1 MIKTYFTFC
10 FIFLAASLVS
20 GQVEISVD
28 RNTAIY
34 QPGEIIQ
41 FNLEGSGD
49 ASYRIFSDRFTSSLE
64 QGVID
69 LHSWETNTIHFQASE
84 PGIYVCQVYQ
94 NFQARI
100 AAAAVAPLSIETK
113 MEPPAD
119 MMEFWNEQLAE
130 LANVPIDADVEFES
144 STEYSETYEFSL
156 ATVNDRRVYGF
167 ISIPK
172 DGVGSYPAILNL
184 PAFGDN
190 SNGIQ
195 APETT
200 AERAGAIT
208 VSITIHNADADQA
221 DPDAYEPD
229 VITNPDSLY
238 YKLAVLAGVRVID
251 YIFTRPEFDG
261 QNMAVNGVSQGGGLS
276 MIIAGLDDRVNAL
289 AYSNSAL
296 CVNHGQRYDQASGF
310 PYFLN
315 QTREQNFSE
324 AQYLQTVAA
333 TSYVDAAFFAA
344 RYDGPSIGVVGYQ
357 DTICP
362 AQTVLTAHNALRGP
376 KALVHVKNL
385 DHSHPN
391 DYWDG
396 RIDFYRRLYP
406 AMLTPPWPFAEI
418 RTGFY
423 ADAGADLTTTVG
435 QSVNLTG
442 AVFLEGVANTVWD
455 VDWTV
460 EEGDGNVNLSDSNS
474 RTTTATFSSTGT
486 YLLRFTAY
494 DKDRIDLDGEEAK
507 LITISDYVRVT
518 VN

>member
-1 MIKTYFTFC
+1 MLKTYIIFFC
-10 FIFLAASLVS
+10 FVLVATQLDA
-20 GQVEISVD
+20 QVEISVD

-41 FNLEGSGD
+41 FNIEGSGE
-49 ASYRIFSDRFTSSLE
+49 ATYRIFSDRFTSSLE
-64 QGVID
+64 QGKLN
-69 LHSWETNTIHFQASE
+69 LHSWETNTIHFQASQ

-119 MMEFWNEQLAE
+119 LMDFWNAQLAE
-130 LANVPIDADVEFES
+130 LASVPIDVDLEFET
-144 STEYSETYEFSL
+144 STEYSESYEFSL
-156 ATVNDRRVYGF
+156 ATVNNRRVYGY

-172 DGVGSYPAILNL
+172 GNGSYPAILNL

-190 SNGIQ
+190 ANGTQIPDQ
-195 APETT
+195 T
-200 AERAGAIT
+200 AERGGAIT
-208 VSITIHNADADQA
+208 ASITIHNADVNQA

-229 VITNPDSLY
+229 VITNADSLY

-276 MIIAGLDDRVNAL
+276 MIIAGLDDRVNGL

-296 CVNHGQRYDQASGF
+296 CVNHGQYYDQASGF
-310 PYFLN
+310 PYYLN

-324 AQYLQTVAA
+324 TEYLQTIEA
-333 TSYVDAAFFAA
+333 TRYIDAAFFAA
-344 RYDGPSIGVVGYQ
+344 RYDGPSLGIVGYQ

-362 AQTVLTAHNALRGP
+362 AQTVLTAHNALRGQ
-376 KALVHVKNL
+376 KTLVHVKNL

-396 RIDFYRRLYP
+396 RIDFYRRLFP
-406 AMLTPPWPFAEI
+406 AMQNPPWPFAEI
-418 RTGFY
+418 KTGFY
-423 ADAGADLTTTVG
+423 ADAGTDLTTTTG
-435 QSVNLTG
+435 QPVNLNGT
-442 AVFLEGVANTVWD
+442 VFQEGIPNLIWK

-460 EEGDGNVNLSDSNS
+460 EEGSGNVSFSNANN
-474 RTTTATFSSTGT
+474 RVTTATFGSPGT

-494 DKDRIDLDGEEAK
+494 DKDKIDLDGEEAK
-507 LITISDYVRVT
+507 LITMSDYVRVT
-518 VN
+518 VD

>member
-1 MIKTYFTFC
+1 MLKTYIIFFC
-10 FIFLAASLVS
+10 AFLVATMVTA
-20 GQVEISVD
+20 QVEISVD

-64 QGVID
+64 QGVIN
-69 LHSWETNTIHFQASE
+69 LHSWETNTIHFQASQ

-94 NFQARI
+94 DFQARI

-119 MMEFWNEQLAE
+119 LMEFWNAQLAE
-130 LANVPIDADVEFES
+130 LASVPIDVDLEFET
-144 STEYSETYEFSL
+144 STEYSESYEFSL
-156 ATVNDRRVYGF
+156 ATVNNRRVYGY
-167 ISIPK
+167 ISFPK
-172 DGVGSYPAILNL
+172 GNGSYPAILNL

-190 SNGIQ
+190 ANGTQI
-195 APETT
+195 PSIM
-200 AERAGAIT
+200 AERGGAI
-208 VSITIHNADADQA
+208 VASISIHNADVNQS
-221 DPDAYEPD
+221 DPNAYEPD
-229 VITNPDSLY
+229 IITNPDSLY
-238 YKLAVLAGVRVID
+238 YKLAVLAGIRVID
-251 YIFTRPEFDG
+251 YIFTLPEFNG

-296 CVNHGQRYDQASGF
+296 CVNHGQYYDQASGF
-310 PYFLN
+310 PYYMN

-324 AQYLQTVAA
+324 TEKLQTLAA
-333 TSYVDAAFFAA
+333 TQYVDAAFFAA

-376 KALVHVKNL
+376 KSLVHVKNL

-396 RIDFYRRLYP
+396 RIDFYRNLFP
-406 AMLTPPWPFAEI
+406 AMLTPPWPFADI
-418 RTGFY
+418 KTGFY
-423 ADAGADLTTTVG
+423 ADAGT
-435 QSVNLTG
+435 NLTATTGSPITLNG
-442 AVFLEGVANTVWD
+442 AVFQEGIPNVLWE

-460 EEGDGNVNLSDSNS
+460 EEGNGNVIFSNS
-474 RTTTATFSSTGT
+474 IGRTTTATFSSPGT

-494 DKDRIDLDGEEAK
+494 DKDRIDLEGEEAK
-507 LITISDYVRVT
+507 LITISDYIEIV

>member
-1 MIKTYFTFC
+1 MRKTHLILFC
-10 FIFLAASLVS
+10 VLLISTLAGA
-20 GQVEISVD
+20 QVEISVD

-34 QPGEIIQ
+34 QPGETIQ
-41 FNLEGSGD
+41 FNLEGSGE
-49 ASYRIFSDRFTSSLE
+49 ASYRIFSDRFSSSLE
-64 QGVID
+64 QGKID
-69 LHSWETNTIHFQASE
+69 LHSWETNTIHFQASQ
-84 PGIYVCQVYQ
+84 PGIYICQVYQ
-94 NFQARI
+94 NFQGRM
-100 AAAAVAPLSIETK
+100 AAAAVAPMSIEAK
-113 MEPPAD
+113 MDPPSD
-119 MMEFWNEQLAE
+119 MMEFWNAQLAE
-130 LANVPIDADVEFES
+130 LASVPIDPELEFET
-144 STEYSETYEFSL
+144 STEYSESYEFSL
-156 ATVNDRRVYGF
+156 ATVNNRRVYGY

-172 DGVGSYPAILNL
+172 GSGSYPAILNL

-190 SNGIQ
+190 ANGTQI
-195 APETT
+195 PSTL
-200 AERAGAIT
+200 AERGGAIS
-208 VSITIHNADADQA
+208 VSITIHNADVNQA

-229 VITNPDSLY
+229 IITNPDSLY

-296 CVNHGQRYDQASGF
+296 CVNHGLYFDQASGF
-310 PYFLN
+310 PYYLN

-324 AQYLQTVAA
+324 AEYLQTLQA

-344 RYDGPSIGVVGYQ
+344 RYEGPSLGVVGYQ

-376 KALVHVKNL
+376 KILVHAKNL

-391 DYWDG
+391 DYWSG
-396 RIDFYRRLYP
+396 RIDFYRNLFP
-406 AMLTPPWPFAEI
+406 TMLTPPWPFADI
-418 RTGFY
+418 KTGFY
-423 ADAGADLTTTVG
+423 ADAGTNLTTSIG
-435 QSVNLTG
+435 QAVTLNG
-442 AVFLEGVANTVWD
+442 AVFLEGTPNLAWE

-460 EEGDGNVNLSDSNS
+460 EEGTGNVSFSNS
-474 RTTTATFSSTGT
+474 TGRTTTATFGSAGT

-494 DKDRIDLDGEEAK
+494 DKENLDLEGEDAK
-507 LITISDYVRVT
+507 MITISDYVRVT

>member
-1 MIKTYFTFC
+1 MIKTYVTFFYVL
-10 FIFLAASLVS
+10 FIANLAGA
-20 GQVEISVD
+20 QVEISVD

-64 QGVID
+64 QGKID
-69 LHSWETNTIHFQASE
+69 LHSWETNTIHFQASQ

-100 AAAAVAPLSIETK
+100 AAAAVAPLSIEAK
-113 MEPPAD
+113 MEPPSD
-119 MMEFWNEQLAE
+119 MMEFWNEQLTE
-130 LANVPIDADVEFES
+130 LASIPIDPELEFET
-144 STEYSETYEFSL
+144 STQYSESYEFSL
-156 ATVNDRRVYGF
+156 ATINNRRVYGF

-172 DGVGSYPAILNL
+172 GAGSYPAILNL

-190 SNGIQ
+190 SNGIGI
-195 APETT
+195 PSTT
-200 AERAGAIT
+200 AERGGAIT
-208 VSITIHNADADQA
+208 VSISIHNADANGA
-221 DPDAYEPD
+221 DPDAYEPNI
-229 VITNPDSLY
+229 ITNPDSLY
-238 YKLAVLAGVRVID
+238 YKLAVLAGIRVID
-251 YIFTRPEFDG
+251 YIFTLPEFDG
-261 QNMAVNGVSQGGGLS
+261 QNIAVNGVSQGGGLS

-296 CVNHGQRYDQASGF
+296 CVNHGQYYDQASGF
-310 PYFLN
+310 PYYLN

-324 AQYLQTVAA
+324 AEYLQTLQA
-333 TSYVDAAFFAA
+333 TKYVDAAFFAA
-344 RYDGPSIGVVGYQ
+344 RYDGPSLGIVGYQ

-376 KALVHVKNL
+376 KILVHAKNL

-391 DYWDG
+391 DYWSG
-396 RIDFYRRLYP
+396 RIDFYRNLFP
-406 AMLTPPWPFAEI
+406 TMLTPPWPFADI
-418 RTGFY
+418 KTGFF
-423 ADAGADLTTTVG
+423 ADAGADLTTTTG
-435 QSVNLTG
+435 QPITLNGT
-442 AVFLEGVANTVWD
+442 VFQEGIPNVAWE

-460 EEGDGNVNLSDSNS
+460 EEGNGNVNFSDSS
-474 RTTTATFSSTGT
+474 GRTTTATFSSAGT

-494 DKDRIDLDGEEAK
+494 DKDNLDLGGEDAK

>member
-1 MIKTYFTFC
+1 MRKSYLILFFLIFVFTTVN
-10 FIFLAASLVS
+10 A
-20 GQVEISVD
+20 QVEISVD

-41 FNLEGSGD
+41 FNVEGSGD

-64 QGVID
+64 QGKID

-94 NFQARI
+94 NFQARL

-113 MEPPAD
+113 MEAPAD
-119 MMEFWNEQLAE
+119 LMDFWNEQLAE
-130 LANVPIDADVEFES
+130 LASVPIDVDIEFETS
-144 STEYSETYEFSL
+144 SEYSESYEFSL
-156 ATVNDRRVYGF
+156 ATVNNRRVYGY

-172 DGVGSYPAILNL
+172 GNGSYPAILNL

-190 SNGIQ
+190 ANGTQIPD
-195 APETT
+195 AM
-200 AERAGAIT
+200 AERGGAIAA
-208 VSITIHNADADQA
+208 SITIHNADVNQQ

-229 VITNPDSLY
+229 IITNPDSLY
-238 YKLAVLAGVRVID
+238 YKLAVLAGIRVID

-276 MIIAGLDDRVNAL
+276 MIIAGLDDRVNGL

-296 CVNHGQRYDQASGF
+296 CVNHGQYYDQASGF
-310 PYFLN
+310 PYYLN

-324 AQYLQTVAA
+324 SEYQQTLQA

-396 RIDFYRRLYP
+396 RIDFYRRLFP

-423 ADAGADLTTTVG
+423 SDAGPDLTATTG
-435 QSVNLTG
+435 QPVTLNG
-442 AVFLEGVANTVWD
+442 AVFQEGTPNLTWD

-460 EEGDGNVNLSDSNS
+460 EEGTGNVNFADSDS
-474 RTTTATFSSTGT
+474 RTTTATFSTAGT

-494 DKDRIDLDGEEAK
+494 DKDKIDLSGEEAK